1 MFEVQTVEFEDESS
15 GQAYAPLND
24 ENLPKKYN
32 NRLPATVLKTQVG
45 SKMFSYGWKFNMF
58 NETVLQSNKA
68 IAAIS
73 VIFAQLFFSLASIQ
87 SVGSE
92 H

>member
-1 MFEVQTVEFEDESS
+1 
-15 GQAYAPLND
+15 
-24 ENLPKKYN
+24 
-32 NRLPATVLKTQVG
+32 
-45 SKMFSYGWKFNMF
+45 MFSYGWKFNMF